1 MKNKIRQEGNNN
13 VSLIESPINVY
24 NYNNFDAVSEL
35 QKLVAS
41 GQFKDASKLLKI
53 LFQGISSQHP
63 AYPYWRYDFEYN
75 NGGIIFKHV
84 PNSIE
89 ALTTHPL
96 HGEMKFI
103 LPEQYSNFKSIN
115 DLLKYS
121 YGKQIKVDIDVL
133 SVKMYAG
140 NILIEEKEADEKNKI
155 TAIFE
160 PSEFPPPI
168 PMKLYLNDNSWSI
181 DYLEMGLKEISDD
194 YIVIDN
200 SKQCC
205 SKYDVSIIK
214 FINADKGTINVKIRE
229 QFVSDVSANLILN
242 KLIYLYNGSQLTLEL
257 LENNNI
263 FMIAKNI
270 GSKNV
275 SKGIKSYLDIL
286 TDLVELEKYY
296 KVKFILPI
304 DRIDKQ
310 ALKKIA
316 ILKMAMAGESVKG
329 YYNNFSINID
339 TREFLKNILKYR
351 KPEGSSMKLSLEND
365 SDKTIDLFGVK
376 IFFGKREIYFEN
388 AVLAN
393 AEKLER
399 KLETMDDGETVIVE
413 LKPHIDKKG
422 KFLDFYIEPVIRH
435 C

>member
-1 MKNKIRQEGNNN
+1 MSLFMKQIYHHKFL
-13 VSLIESPINVY
+13 SFCD
-24 NYNNFDAVSEL
+24 NYLD
-35 QKLVAS
+35 K
-41 GQFKDASKLLKI
+41 
-53 LFQGISSQHP
+53 
-63 AYPYWRYDFEYN
+63 RR
-75 NGGIIFKHV
+75 HV

-89 ALTTHPL
+89 AMTTHPL

-103 LPEQYSNFKSIN
+103 LPEQYTNFKSIN

-121 YGKQIKVDIDVL
+121 YGKQIKVDVDVL
-133 SVKMYAG
+133 SIKMYAG
-140 NILIEEKEADEKNKI
+140 NILIDEKEADEKNKI

-168 PMKLYLNDNSWSI
+168 PMKLYLNDNSWAI

-205 SKYDVSIIK
+205 SKYDVSIRK
-214 FINADKGTINVKIRE
+214 FLNADKGTINVKIRE
-229 QFVSDVSANLILN
+229 RFVSDVNANLVLN
-242 KLIYLYNGSQLTLEL
+242 KLIYLHNGSQLTLEL

-263 FMIAKNI
+263 FMIAQNI
-270 GSKNV
+270 GSKRV
-275 SKGIKSYLDIL
+275 PKSIKIYLDIL

-304 DRIDKQ
+304 GGIDKQ

-316 ILKMAMAGESVKG
+316 ILKMAMTGESIKG
-329 YYNNFSINID
+329 YYDNFSINVD
-339 TREFLKNILKYR
+339 TRDFLTNILKYH
-351 KPEGSSMKLSLEND
+351 KSSGSEMKLSLENN
-365 SDKTIDLFGVK
+365 SDKTIDLFGVEILFRK
-376 IFFGKREIYFEN
+376 HDIYFEN

-393 AEKLER
+393 EEKLER
-399 KLETMDDGETVIVE
+399 KLEIMDDGETVVVE
-413 LKPHIDKKG
+413 LKPHINKKG
-422 KFLDFYIEPVIRH
+422 KFIELYIDPVICH